1 MAGLICVLGGLD
13 SHARARRAAVP
24 LLRRPGHRL
33 DLGTPSEDVAIGF
46 AGERGGVDTH
56 PPTGVVAAFDGEL
69 FLDDGVKGGR
79 EAARLLIDAYLEQG
93 EWMDPPQ
100 GCFAA
105 ALWDPRTRE
114 LVLVNDRYARRP
126 VWTASIDGA
135 FVVAGELKGLV
146 AAGLEPRIDV
156 QGWAEFLAYES
167 ALLEDPIL
175 EGTRLLPPAAAL
187 IVGADGEER
196 IHRRWAYRLEPEPD
210 TDERE
215 FVEEFGRLLDLAVAR
230 RLSSDT
236 ALALSGGLDSRSV
249 ASILL
254 SRAPGL
260 PAITWG
266 APGSADLEV
275 GTRIAAAAGLRHR
288 RRPFEP
294 GYIAERAPES
304 VWLTE
309 GHSRCFHVHLG
320 YARELRETDGARS
333 LLISIGGDH
342 IVRTVGGPLVS
353 GGPLAEPL
361 AFHGWRAKCVKDESL
376 DDLFTPRFAGELR
389 GRARTAMLAALANE
403 EGDSLARI
411 RHLIFKGQARK
422 IWSQALLFADDLAPR
437 DPFDDHDLVEF
448 CRHMPERF
456 RHGLVQKSYLR
467 RFPGLARI
475 PNAHDGVAPGLTGT
489 RKRLATQVNRT
500 RDGLERRLARNRLMA
515 RQGIG
520 DYAADLRH
528 GGLLELLLEP
538 RTLERG
544 QLREEGVRRLID
556 ETLSLRKRHTMALG
570 VLVTFELFQRQFVD
584 GDGFGELASAPVA
597 TEVVAA

>member
-1 MAGLICVLGGLD
+1 MAGLICVLGGLNPP
-13 SHARARRAAVP
+13 ARAQRAALP
-24 LLRRPGHRL
+24 LLRRPWHRL
-33 DLGTPSEDVAIGF
+33 DLVTPSEEVAIGF

-56 PPTGVVAAFDGEL
+56 PQTGVVAAIDGEF

-79 EAARLLIDAYLEQG
+79 EAARLLLEAYLEQG
-93 EWMDPPQ
+93 DRIEPPQ
-100 GCFAA
+100 GCFASA
-105 ALWDPRTRE
+105 IWDPRTRE
-114 LVLVNDRYARRP
+114 LVLVSDRYGRRP

-135 FVVAGELKGLV
+135 FVVAGELKGLI

-167 ALLEDPIL
+167 ALLEHPVL

-187 IVGADGEER
+187 VAGADGKER
-196 IHRRWAYRLEPEPD
+196 IHQRWEYRLQPESD
-210 TDERE
+210 LDERE

-230 RLSSDT
+230 RLSPDT

-249 ASILL
+249 ASVLL

-260 PAITWG
+260 PALTWG
-266 APGSADLEV
+266 APGSADLEL
-275 GTRIAAAAGLRHR
+275 GTKIAAAAGLQHR
-288 RRPFEP
+288 RRPFER
-294 GYIAERAPES
+294 GYIAARAPES

-309 GHSRCFHVHLG
+309 GDSRCFHVHLG

-342 IVRTVGGPLVS
+342 LVRSIGGPLAT

-361 AFHGWRAKCVKDESL
+361 AFHGWRAKCVKDELL
-376 DDLFTPRFAGELR
+376 DDLMTPQFADELR
-389 GRARTAMLAALANE
+389 GRARTAMLAALAE
-403 EGDSLARI
+403 QEGDSLARI
-411 RHLIFKGQARK
+411 RHLIFKCQPRK
-422 IWSQALLFADDLAPR
+422 IWSQVNLFADDLAPR
-437 DPFDDHDLVEF
+437 DPFDDHDLVEH

-456 RHGLVQKSYLR
+456 RRDAVVQRVYLR
-467 RFPGLARI
+467 QFPALARV
-475 PNAHDGVAPGLTGT
+475 PNATGGLAPGLRGT
-489 RKRLATQVNRT
+489 RERLAVHLKRNRD
-500 RDGLERRLARNRLMA
+500 RLERRLTRNRSMA

-528 GGLLELLLEP
+528 GGLLALLLEP

-556 ETLSLRKRHTMALG
+556 ETLALRERHTMALG

-584 GDGFGELASAPVA
+584 GDGEPLSAPGS
-597 TEVVAA
+597 TEVIAA